1 MKKTL
6 LLTIA
11 ILASAPIQAQDLAEV
26 YALAQSNDA
35 RIQVARS
42 TRDAALEAKPQA
54 QALLRPTVSLSADA
68 SLVRRDVRR
77 SSSATGASTYDTQN
91 LSLSLSQPLY
101 QRSYWTQLEQADL
114 QVAQAEASYASEEQ
128 SLIVRVAEAYFGVLS
143 AQERLAFAQAEIAAI
158 ARQLE
163 QSKQRFEVGLIA
175 ITAVH
180 EAQAAYDQSRADLI
194 QAENDIDNAR
204 EALREI
210 VGDGDGV
217 GELDRVRETLP
228 LDTPQPQDIDQWSD
242 SAQQTNLALQAAV
255 YSADIAR
262 KNVDLQ
268 RAGHYPTLD
277 LVGSH
282 ALARSDSASGT
293 DADTTS
299 IGLQLSLPLYSGGAV
314 SSKVRQAMLELDAA
328 QGSLDQERRSVNRQ
342 VRDAYRG
349 VLSSISTVEALKA
362 GTVSAQSALE
372 ATEAGFEVG
381 TRTMVDVLTAQRDLY
396 RAKSNYSSVRFNYI
410 LSGLRLKQAVGTL
423 SAEDLGRINEWLD

>member
-77 SSSATGASTYDTQN
+77 SSSATGTSTYDTQN

-143 AQERLAFAQAEIAAI
+143 AQERLAFAQAENAAI

-210 VGDGDGV
+210 VGDGV

-299 IGLQLSLPLYSGGAV
+299 IGLQLRLPLYSGGAV
-314 SSKVRQAMLELDAA
+314 SSKVRQAVLELEAA

-362 GTVSAQSALE
+362 STVSAQSALE

-423 SAEDLGRINEWLD
+423 SAEDLDRINEWLD